1 MRSAKRPPSGLFVM
15 PGRIRSG
22 RLAAG
27 NLLGLSRRKRFFLSR
42 RKRPAGTHAHGTR
55 PQTERQYAGSQPKTV
70 LQVFHLLFFNRS
82 ETGLPGIPGPF
93 PLCPVC
99 RKPHPKRITM
109 YFSVPCTCRA
119 EPGSMPESKHR
130 QRETPATV
138 RATCRRRAAARPAR
152 RALRPAGYPAAPPRG
167 RGRA

>member
-1 MRSAKRPPSGLFVM
+1 MRSAKRPPSSLFVM
-15 PGRIRSG
+15 PRRIRSG

-82 ETGLPGIPGPF
+82 ETGLPGITGPF

-109 YFSVPCTCRA
+109 YFSCTLHVPCRTGKHA
-119 EPGSMPESKHR
+119 GIETQTEGNSGYGSRHLPSAR
-130 QRETPATV
+130 SSATSSSS
-138 RATCRRRAAARPAR
+138 ASACGIPRRTTSRPR
-152 RALRPAGYPAAPPRG
+152 
-167 RGRA
+167 